1 MMVSIEFP
9 LTTNSFVP
17 GYKEECSI
25 ENMFFLKKRKKIC
38 MAMPVKEIA
47 KQKIDMLSQ
56 DDIMELLGF
65 LNALEQRHE
74 CAKEENQGELR
85 HALEELRE
93 TCGADNWDG
102 YGACALHKESY
113 QEALRLLQY
122 LPTMFPQPD
131 VAADPDGTVAFEWSN
146 GPRQVLSLSI
156 GNHGE
161 LVYAGIFDKSCT
173 HGTEY
178 VEHAF
183 PRILV
188 EHLQRVF
195 E

>member
-1 MMVSIEFP
+1 
-9 LTTNSFVP
+9 
-17 GYKEECSI
+17 
-25 ENMFFLKKRKKIC
+25 

-102 YGACALHKESY
+102 YGACALHKESIR
-113 QEALRLLQY
+113 RLCVCFNTCRQCFRSLMSR
-122 LPTMFPQPD
+122 PTLMGQSHLNGAMVRVRSCLSVSAIMANWCMLESSTR
-131 VAADPDGTVAFEWSN
+131 VARMEPNTLNMLSPGSLWS
-146 GPRQVLSLSI
+146 
-156 GNHGE
+156 
-161 LVYAGIFDKSCT
+161 IFS
-173 HGTEY
+173 EY
-178 VEHAF
+178 SNK
-183 PRILV
+183 
-188 EHLQRVF
+188 
-195 E
+195 

>member
-1 MMVSIEFP
+1 
-9 LTTNSFVP
+9 
-17 GYKEECSI
+17 
-25 ENMFFLKKRKKIC
+25 

-47 KQKIDMLSQ
+47 KQKIDSLSQ

-65 LNALEQRHE
+65 LNGLEQRHE
-74 CAKEENQGELR
+74 CANKENQGELR

-93 TCGADNWDG
+93 ACGVNNWDG
-102 YGACALHKESY
+102 YGAHALHKESY

-161 LVYAGIFDKSCT
+161 LVYAGIFEKSYT

-178 VEHAF
+178 FEHDF

-195 E
+195 EYMIL